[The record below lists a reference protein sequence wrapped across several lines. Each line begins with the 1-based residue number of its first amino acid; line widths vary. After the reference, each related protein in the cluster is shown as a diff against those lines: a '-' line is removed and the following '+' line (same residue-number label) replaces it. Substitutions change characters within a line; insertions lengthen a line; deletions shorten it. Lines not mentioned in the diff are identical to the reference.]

1 MSEAV
6 QVGWKVDGEFITQL
20 AREWLW
26 LERKPYEK
34 VEELLLSCLVTDQ
47 ITDAEKRDIAQQILE
62 GRKKLVGIN
71 IFTLEKDGE
80 NIRPLSELLQK
91 TEVELDESMNSMVE
105 LAGIIQ
111 ERANRL
117 EENERQ
123 RKLNKI
129 KDCMKASN
137 MLFPLDIQ
145 LRDVTQEDLNLYC
158 ETYNLVPSWVSW
170 GGNSWIQFYR
180 VGDDNACTLEYL
192 RKIGA
197 LYPRKEERE
206 RVFELEMEDPQSWG
220 WLSPTG
226 EFMEGDFGDHESVAQ
241 EIVKSKGFEEDY
253 EKWWAECK
261 RSLHLCRDYL
271 IEVKGYVLLHN
282 PTGLPNTLA
291 TYSKPLTKAQREFL
305 YDYYIKEGEPEKA
318 SSFFQEED

>member
-6 QVGWKVDGEFITQL
+6 QVGWRIDGEFITQL

-34 VEELLLSCLVTDQ
+34 AEELLLSCLVTDQ
-47 ITDAEKRDIAQQILE
+47 ITDTEKKDIAQQILE

-71 IFTLEKDGE
+71 TFSLEEDRE

-111 ERANRL
+111 ERANQL

-129 KDCMKASN
+129 KDCLKTSN

-145 LRDVTQEDLNLYC
+145 LRDVIQEDLNLYC
-158 ETYNLVPSWVSW
+158 ETYNLVPRWVSW

-180 VGDDNACTLEYL
+180 DGDDNACTSEYL
-192 RKIGA
+192 REIGA
-197 LYPRKEERE
+197 LYPRKEEKSQ
-206 RVFELEMEDPQSWG
+206 VFELEMEEPQSWG

-226 EFMEGDFGDHESVAQ
+226 EFIEGDFGDHEKVAQ

-253 EKWWAECK
+253 EKWWAECN
-261 RSLHLCRDYL
+261 RSLHLHRDYL
-271 IEVKGYVLLHN
+271 VEVKGYVLLHN

-305 YDYYIKEGEPEKA
+305 YDYYIKEGEPDKA
-318 SSFFQEED
+318 NSFFQGED